1 MEKAVLRVEGMSCD
15 HCVKTITKAAGE
27 LPGIKNVAVD
37 LKGGTVSFMF
47 DPAKTPL
54 KTVEAAITDAGY
66 DVKGLLKNFS
76 RS

>member
-1 MEKAVLRVEGMSCD
+1 MSCD
-15 HCVKTITKAAGE
+15 HCVKTITKAAEE
-27 LPGIKNVAVD
+27 LLGIKNVAVD

-47 DPAKTPL
+47 DPATTPL
-54 KTVEAAITDAGY
+54 TTVEAAITEAGY